1 MDKLVKSQE
10 SEEEESTILED
21 LTNDNKKGNI
31 ILFNLFVVFICSFF
45 FSNF

>member
-31 ILFNLFVVFICSFF
+31 ILFNLFVFLCSFF